1 MSEKF
6 DLIVVGAGHAG
17 CEAALA
23 SARMGLKTL
32 ILTMSLDTIALMS
45 CNPAIGGIAKGQLVR
60 EIDALG
66 GEMGKLIDRTGIQF
80 KMLNTSKGPA
90 MWSPRAQAD
99 KKAYQN
105 LMKYILESQENL
117 SIIQDTVNEVF
128 MEKDR
133 ITGVLGGTGMKY
145 ETRAV
150 ILTTG
155 TFLKGLIHIGLRQYE
170 GGRNAEKSSVHL
182 SDCLKSYG
190 FELVRLKTGTP
201 PRIHGRTI
209 DPTLPLDYGDLNPQ
223 PFSYFTEKLNRPNI
237 PCYVTATN
245 EQTHEIIRDSLK
257 ESPLYT
263 GKILGVGPRYCPSIE
278 DKIFKFAHQNKHQ
291 IFLEPE
297 GENTHE
303 YYANGISTSLS
314 APDQIRMVQSIH
326 GLEKAQILRFAYAVE
341 YDFIPPTQV
350 KKTLE
355 TKSIEGLYIAGQL
368 NGTSGYE
375 EAAALGLMA
384 GINAALK
391 IKEQPPFILERYESY
406 IGVLIDDLTTLG
418 TLEPYRMFTARAEFR
433 LFLRQDNADQRLMKY
448 GHQLGLIPL
457 KKMEEVEARKKKIDE
472 TLQYLSHKYIDQVSL
487 LQRLRRPETTFEE
500 LLALDEALALNTLDP
515 KVKEQIEILAKYEG
529 YFIRQQKEIE
539 KFKKMEHIR
548 IPESIDYRRITQLS
562 HESREKLSKIRPAS
576 LGQAS
581 RISGVT
587 PADISIL
594 MVKLKSASA

>member
-6 DLIVVGAGHAG
+6 DIIVVGAGHAG

-32 ILTMSLDTIALMS
+32 ILTMSLDTIAQMS
-45 CNPAIGGIAKGQLVR
+45 CNPAIGGVAKGQLVR
-60 EIDALG
+60 EVDALG
-66 GEMGKLIDRTGIQF
+66 GEMGKLIDRTGIQY

-145 ETRAV
+145 EARAV

-170 GGRNAEKSSVHL
+170 GGRNAEKASVHL

-209 DPTLPLDYGDLNPQ
+209 DPTLPLDYGDPNPQ
-223 PFSYFTEKLNRPNI
+223 PFSHFTEKLNRPNI

-245 EQTHEIIRDSLK
+245 EQTHDIIRDSLK

-263 GKILGVGPRYCPSIE
+263 GKIVGVGPRYCPSIE

-314 APDQIRMVQSIH
+314 ASDQIRMVQSIR

-355 TKSIEGLYIAGQL
+355 TKAIEGLYVAGQL

-448 GHQLGLIPL
+448 GHQFGLIPSQ
-457 KKMEEVEARKKKIDE
+457 KREEVERRKKKIEE
-472 TLQYLSHKYIDQVSL
+472 TLHYLSHKYIDQISL
-487 LQRLRRPETTFEE
+487 LQRLRRPETKVDE
-500 LLALDEALALNTLDP
+500 LIALDQELTQQELDT
-515 KVKEQIEILAKYEG
+515 KLKEQIEILAKYEG
-529 YFIRQQKEIE
+529 YFVRQQKDIE
-539 KFKKMEHIR
+539 KFKKMEHVR
-548 IPESIDYRRITQLS
+548 IPESLDYRKITQLS
-562 HESREKLSKIRPAS
+562 HESREKLSKIRPVS

-587 PADISIL
+587 PADIAIL